1 MKSMKSW
8 NLLELFLHH
17 LFFHQRGRVAE
28 MLCANVLEQELFLC
42 GAFKEASTSNIYML
56 AVKKVAFTGYVVV
69 KIRPGRWTISKHGC
83 PGRDCGV
90 GPRFKDYSLAAHS

>member
-1 MKSMKSW
+1 
-8 NLLELFLHH
+8 
-17 LFFHQRGRVAE
+17 

-69 KIRPGRWTISKHGC
+69 KIRPGR
-83 PGRDCGV
+83 
-90 GPRFKDYSLAAHS
+90 